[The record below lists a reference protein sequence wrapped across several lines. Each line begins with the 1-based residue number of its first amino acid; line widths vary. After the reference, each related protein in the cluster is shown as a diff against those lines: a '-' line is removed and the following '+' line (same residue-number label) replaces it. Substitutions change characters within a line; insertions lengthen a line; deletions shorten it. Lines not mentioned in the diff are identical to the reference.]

1 MANLV
6 EAMER
11 RAAGVLPQPPWRA
24 NVSFASTGC
33 APQVCGGAGW
43 VLSAEL
49 AERLCLGPLGDAW
62 IHEEMNMIVHP
73 RRAAWYDQ
81 WLRFIL
87 RFMMTVPPEKYATVI
102 RLEEM
107 NEFAPGS
114 DGCTHKRPEWTTCYD
129 LGKVCRCSRALKP
142 ATFHLKGD
150 WRKELDVI
158 IGAGL

>member
-6 EAMER
+6 E
-11 RAAGVLPQPPWRA
+11 
-24 NVSFASTGC
+24 
-33 APQVCGGAGW
+33 VCGGAGW